1 MGTFLNEIKQEGTSQ
16 RPNRLSQVLSQ
27 LNKQDAKDLHE
38 AIADPNIFPVAIQK
52 ALRNRNISVDRGTIR
67 RWKDTITHE
76 S

>member
-1 MGTFLNEIKQEGTSQ
+1 MGTFLNEIKQEASSQ
-16 RPNRLSQVLSQ
+16 RPNRLNQILSE
-27 LNKQDAKDLHE
+27 LNQEDAKDLIE
-38 AIADPNIFPVAIQK
+38 AIAEPTIFPSAIQK